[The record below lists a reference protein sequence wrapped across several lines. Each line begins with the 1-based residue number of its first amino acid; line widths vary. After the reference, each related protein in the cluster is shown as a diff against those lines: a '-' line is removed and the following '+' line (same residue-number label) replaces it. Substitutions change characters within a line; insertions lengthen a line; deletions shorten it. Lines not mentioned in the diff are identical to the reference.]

1 MKKYLLIT
9 ALCAV
14 NFAYAD
20 GFENLK
26 NLQNQFHVLIYKAG
40 DLGAATPAPEVP
52 YIAGLLTNP
61 VQTIGTGEES
71 HIYEFLYD
79 QPSGRNRKAI
89 PGIDQAKANA
99 FNTINLTNFQR
110 YRSYQDSGHSV
121 LGVAAQEQLPP
132 IEKVTIMSAVPR
144 ASPIVVNSSSSSSNA
159 PTGPGLFAGGG
170 GSFELPKL
178 RKATTNASSTSVSA
192 TAPKS
197 LLERVQE
204 HKKTL
209 KNQVDIELLTE
220 LEAELSR
227 GASEPS
233 LASGRYNDLV
243 EFFNLL
249 TTKGPGLKD
258 VRAQHELDNNI
269 KTLRERLK
277 SSGASVI
284 VAASNDATPENVRI
298 AIDSRGYDNNLL
310 IELLQRLQNPNLNN
324 TPYQQYRFEKLT
336 LWFKNKDKPMV
347 VKSILTA
354 LSIID
359 PSIDPVTIEEVNK
372 TINEILPS
380 KIASLQHEIETST
393 KNIELL
399 EGDTKRHAE
408 EAKKTVENKL
418 RTVQTIDLPILQ
430 ELYQQLPHSTVIPD
444 RLQNLKEFLR
454 VFNGHK
460 SFEPLLAE
468 IRKYLLQ
475 QELGQQFEDRT
486 YDNSQLQNLMEKL
499 GIFDN
504 NLPVDNNF
512 NYLRMSGKKKNPSSL
527 SLKEN
532 DQNAPEIL
540 QLKKEITAIKKLI
553 DKAYDDSEEDL
564 RAQLNTQLK
573 DKVEQLAILGS
584 LDGIK
589 EIEGL
594 DEEFFDDSDKE
605 KIFSKIITEL
615 SGLSEKNT
623 EQLRVL
629 DRLRGMQGVRKVSAA
644 PVRPSAL
651 VGNVGG
657 GGQLK
662 PTTPPSGNR
671 STTSDIND
679 QKISS
684 AELHDSAVNPIV
696 AATTTTTT
704 NQIPKNADEVKAYLT
719 QHLEKLNARD
729 YGGGSDYQKIAYLEG
744 LLRELEIIESKI
756 VSGGEIKIPLKDGQT
771 VSKNK
776 SAMRDLI
783 NTALGKLRDGR

>member
-1 MKKYLLIT
+1 MMKKYLLIT
-9 ALCAV
+9 ALCAA

-26 NLQNQFHVLIYKAG
+26 NLQNQFHLLIYNAG

-61 VQTIGTGEES
+61 VQTIGTGEER

-79 QPSGRNRKAI
+79 QPSGGNRKAI

-99 FNTINLTNFQR
+99 FNTINFTNFQR

-121 LGVAAQEQLPP
+121 FGIAAQEQLPP

-178 RKATTNASSTSVSA
+178 RRATTNASSTSVSA

-197 LLERVQE
+197 LLERVRE

-209 KNQVDIELLTE
+209 RNQVDIELLTE
-220 LEAELSR
+220 LEAELSL
-227 GASEPS
+227 GASE
-233 LASGRYNDLV
+233 ASPASDRYNDLV
-243 EFFNLL
+243 KFFNLL
-249 TTKGPGLKD
+249 TTPAFEVVTQQIALEKNINSLRQKLKP
-258 VRAQHELDNNI
+258 
-269 KTLRERLK
+269 
-277 SSGASVI
+277 SGASI
-284 VAASNDATPENVRI
+284 IAAASNDATPENVQI
-298 AIDSRGYDNNLL
+298 AIDSRRYDNNLL
-310 IELLQRLQNPNLNN
+310 SELLERLQRLHLNN
-324 TPYQQYRFEKLT
+324 TLYQQYRFEKLK
-336 LWFKNKDKPMV
+336 LWFKNKDKPIV
-347 VKSILTA
+347 VNSILTA

-359 PSIDPVTIEEVNK
+359 PSIDSVTIEEVNK

-430 ELYQQLPHSTVIPD
+430 ELYQQLQHSTVIPD

-475 QELGQQFEDRT
+475 QELGQQFENRT
-486 YDNSQLQNLMEKL
+486 YDNGQLQNLMEKL
-499 GIFDN
+499 GIFDKT
-504 NLPVDNNF
+504 LPVDNNF
-512 NYLRMSGKKKNPSSL
+512 NYLKMSGKKKNPSSL

-594 DEEFFDDSDKE
+594 DEEFFDDRDKE

-644 PVRPSAL
+644 PVRPSPL
-651 VGNVGG
+651 DGNAGG
-657 GGQLK
+657 GGVQLK
-662 PTTPPSGNR
+662 PTIPPSGNR

-696 AATTTTTT
+696 AATTTTT

>member
-20 GFENLK
+20 GFESLK
-26 NLQNQFHVLIYKAG
+26 NLQNQFHVLIYNAG

-52 YIAGLLTNP
+52 YIAGLLNNS
-61 VQTIGTGEES
+61 VKFIGAGEER

-79 QPSGRNRKAI
+79 KPSGSNRKAI
-89 PGIDQAKANA
+89 LDIDQAKANA
-99 FNTINLTNFQR
+99 FNRVNFNVFQT
-110 YRSYQDSGHSV
+110 YNPYQDSGHSV
-121 LGVAAQEQLPP
+121 FGIAAQEQLPP
-132 IEKVTIMSAVPR
+132 IEKVAIISAVPR

-159 PTGPGLFAGGG
+159 PTGAGLFAGGG

-178 RKATTNASSTSVSA
+178 RKATTKEPSTSVSA

-197 LLERVQE
+197 LLERVRE

-227 GASEPS
+227 GASE
-233 LASGRYNDLV
+233 ASPASDRYDKLV

-249 TTKGPGLKD
+249 TTKRPGDKD
-258 VRAQHELDNNI
+258 VLAQRALDDNI
-269 KTLRERLK
+269 KAARKTLK
-277 SSGASVI
+277 PTGI
-284 VAASNDATPENVRI
+284 GVAISTDATPENVQI

-324 TPYQQYRFEKLT
+324 TPYQQHRFEKLT
-336 LWFKNKDKPMV
+336 LWFKNKDKPSIAPHQLKLINSIPAFVGDINVMDV
-347 VKSILTA
+347 QRAISNLLPANKQQLENLNVELNKQYENAVGNIAKQKKSE
-354 LSIID
+354 ID
-359 PSIDPVTIEEVNK
+359 TNKEKIKQIDK
-372 TINEILPS
+372 D
-380 KIASLQHEIETST
+380 Q
-393 KNIELL
+393 ELL
-399 EGDTKRHAE
+399 EELVAGLNGAAVDLLRMQ
-408 EAKKTVENKL
+408 KL
-418 RTVQTIDLPILQ
+418 K
-430 ELYQQLPHSTVIPD
+430 ELYVTLMAGKDFT
-444 RLQNLKEFLR
+444 L
-454 VFNGHK
+454 
-460 SFEPLLAE
+460 LLANQ
-468 IRKYLLQ
+468 RHDLSVLVSK
-475 QELGQQFEDRT
+475 EDAKPSGSSRLINMANGGVT
-486 YDNSQLQNLMEKL
+486 SGVSDNSA
-499 GIFDN
+499 IA
-504 NLPVDNNF
+504 
-512 NYLRMSGKKKNPSSL
+512 GKKR
-527 SLKEN
+527 
-532 DQNAPEIL
+532 EIKD
-540 QLKKEITAIKKLI
+540 LKKEESNAYEAGDDEAQEHAKKKLA
-553 DKAYDDSEEDL
+553 KAYEE
-564 RAQLNTQLK
+564 
-573 DKVEQLAILGS
+573 LAILG
-584 LDGIK
+584 DVEGVVD
-589 EIEGL
+589 IERI
-594 DEEFFDDSDKE
+594 DSDD
-605 KIFSKIITEL
+605 L
-615 SGLSEKNT
+615 SDSEKRDIYVRIYNALEAGPRT
-623 EQLRVL
+623 PSEDAVFLRVAAKP
-629 DRLRGMQGVRKVSAA
+629 GVRKVSAA
-644 PVRPSAL
+644 PVRPSPL
-651 VGNVGG
+651 DGNAGG

-696 AATTTTTT
+696 AATTTTT

-729 YGGGSDYQKIAYLEG
+729 YGGGSDYQKIEYLEG